1 MESITTNI
9 CVNVTV
15 YYWKLCS
22 VGLRVTAPSS
32 PSRTLSAASY
42 LEHTL
47 PDTPTHSLALSVCKV
62 GVIFHFFYPL
72 CRSLQTEGV
81 CSVRGFHAKGK
92 RKGKRAVLCH
102 RRTDNK
108 PHGKGEQAPS
118 GRQPEQRP
126 SLSFTKKEEKSE
138 AAIFSVNSFLEGSEP
153 DAQGFISM
161 ELDHKWDQARCS
173 VICHQIARMQC
184 PNMERMSCPKHL
196 FLAMAFPASRSKL
209 QLIDK
214 HRPRTPLRPTPHF
227 P

>member
-1 MESITTNI
+1 MFPIRRNGKHNHKYLCKCHRVLLEAWFGRLESY
-9 CVNVTV
+9 CP
-15 YYWKLCS
+15 KF
-22 VGLRVTAPSS
+22 SS
-32 PSRTLSAASY
+32 PDPLRRFLHGTHAAR
-42 LEHTL
+42 HTS
-47 PDTPTHSLALSVCKV
+47 HSLPLSVFKV

-72 CRSLQTEGV
+72 FRSLQREGV
-81 CSVRGFHAKGK
+81 CSVSGRG
-92 RKGKRAVLCH
+92 R
-102 RRTDNK
+102 
-108 PHGKGEQAPS
+108 GEHAPS

-138 AAIFSVNSFLEGSEP
+138 AAIFSVNSFLECSGP
-153 DAQGFISM
+153 DARGFISM